1 MTSKLINTHTQNQ
14 NIPNC
19 IVYGNKMAKQSKFIT
34 TGKQWILSRQLVR
47 NPCQNL
53 KIGFGDFKR
62 STLVFMETVQLASE
76 KKLPRRIYKTIARG
90 QECGSE

>member
-34 TGKQWILSRQLVR
+34 TGKQWILLGQLVHK
-47 NPCQNL
+47 PCQKL

-62 STLVFMETVQLASE
+62 STLVCMETVQLASE
-76 KKLPRRIYKTIARG
+76 KVTRKNI
-90 QECGSE
+90 